1 MSTSKKSILKCKL
14 DTYIKDLR
22 SIDLFGQNIL
32 LNLNGEDQYKTGCG
46 GMMTLV
52 ILAIVVLF
60 FQSNIKDFVDKVN
73 IQSESN
79 QVFEDQPDSIYLND
93 TNFMFAV
100 AIEQPN
106 FNSNPFFNI
115 TLSARQ
121 YERLGNGS
129 LSKTEALIDLVPC
142 TIQRFQQV
150 FSSYGQNFTQQ
161 YNEIGLDT
169 WLCPQMNYQITLNG
183 RYTNKFFNFLKIT
196 VTQCS
201 NQSQTNSFYSWQ
213 PACASTEEVQHW
225 LLQQRQYRIK
235 VYQLKHN
242 YRYITNQ
249 MVSPSKGDDYV
260 QSFLDDEL
268 FFSFVPQMIG
278 KEADVFFTKYSMK
291 TDNNLLPT
299 ESAFDTKELF
309 AKQSGDYRDQNNYAS
324 DTFAQVYFRRSP
336 YTTYIQRSYQKLDKL
351 LSILGGFANIVFVV
365 LGFIV
370 AIYNKQ
376 LYLIELANQIYDF
389 NPKKEN
395 QEKAERQR
403 LVEDIT
409 QLKSQ
414 NLALNRCSPISSLN
428 LAKPQIEK
436 NLRLTFRQTFSQ
448 KFDYISGIQTQKDDS
463 YKMVLSSHR
472 QPVGDKEVEWQS
484 ADAIDVQNN
493 YLLNASD
500 MVKEDQ
506 EDQRASKVKIDMSK
520 KKSFKQIQQSI
531 VSKLGHRNRK
541 EFLTKQIQAML
552 DRSRPIVFTFKF
564 LLQQLFCGK
573 FFQDHNS
580 ILLNKAIKKINQDI
594 DICVLIDKVKEIELI
609 KELLLNKDQKILF
622 NFAPKEVISIEN
634 ERSLPGRRE
643 NKRAYTKTLG
653 VQFGDVAKMMLDKK
667 FKKGQF
673 VTPGMR
679 IYYKLYS
686 AYERVA
692 LSEERN
698 NPFNKV
704 LIEKLGQEVKEVF
717 DISNYIQGDQNAKVI
732 EKLKKKKTNYYD
744 EEQPIGIISMEQKDQ
759 KQSMIK

>member
-1 MSTSKKSILKCKL
+1 MSTSKKSVLKCKI
-14 DTYIKDLR
+14 DTYIEDLR

-60 FQSNIKDFVDKVN
+60 FQSNIKDFVNKVN

-79 QVFEDQPDSIYLND
+79 QAFEDQPDQIYLND

-106 FNSNPFFNI
+106 FNSNPFFNV

-129 LSKTEALIDLVPC
+129 LSKQESLIDLVPC
-142 TIQRFQQV
+142 SVERFQQV
-150 FSSYGQNFTQQ
+150 FNSYGQNFTQQ

-169 WLCPQMNYQITLNG
+169 WLCPQLNYSFTLKG
-183 RYTNKFFNFLKIT
+183 RYTNKFFDFAKLT

-201 NQSQTNSFYSWQ
+201 NHSQANSFYSWQ
-213 PACASTEEVQHW
+213 PTCASNEEIQHW
-225 LLQQRQYRIK
+225 LMQQRQYRIK
-235 VYQLKHN
+235 I
-242 YRYITNQ
+242 YITNQ
-249 MVSPSKGDDYV
+249 MVSPLKGDNYV

-268 FFSFVPQMIG
+268 FFSFIPQVIG
-278 KEADVFFTKYSMK
+278 KEADVFFTKYLMK
-291 TDNNLLPT
+291 TDDNLLPT
-299 ESAFDTKELF
+299 GNAFDTKEVF
-309 AKQSGDYRDQNNYAS
+309 AKESGDYRDQNSYAS
-324 DTFAQVYFRRSP
+324 DTYASIYLRRSP
-336 YTTYIQRSYQKLDKL
+336 YTTYISRSYQKLDKL

-365 LGFIV
+365 LGFFV

-389 NPKKEN
+389 NPKKET
-395 QEKAERQR
+395 QEKFERQR
-403 LVEDIT
+403 LVQDIT

-414 NLALNRCSPISSLN
+414 NLVLNRCSPISSVN
-428 LAKPQIEK
+428 TAKAQMDK
-436 NLRLTFRQTFSQ
+436 NLKLTFRQTFSQ

-484 ADAIDVQNN
+484 ADAIDIQNN
-493 YLLNASD
+493 HLLNASD
-500 MVKEDQ
+500 LVKENAIQDQ
-506 EDQRASKVKIDMSK
+506 EDQRVSKDKTDMFK
-520 KKSFKQIQQSI
+520 KKSIKQIQQSI

-580 ILLNKAIKKINQDI
+580 ILLNKAIQKINQDI

-692 LSEERN
+692 LSEEKN

-717 DISNYIQGDQNAKVI
+717 DISNYIQGDQTNKVI
-732 EKLKKKKTNYYD
+732 EKLKKKKTNFQD
-744 EEQPIGIISMEQKDQ
+744 EEQPIGITSMEYKDQ